1 MSAMKDL
8 AQMQEMAK
16 FTIAEQA
23 EEIRKLKMEI
33 YRLTIYVDAKRER
46 IKRLF
51 DQIYELEQQP

>member
-33 YRLTIYVDAKRER
+33 HRITMNVDAKRER

-51 DQIYELEQQP
+51 DQIYEMEQQP

>member
-8 AQMQEMAK
+8 AQMQEMAR

-33 YRLTIYVDAKRER
+33 QRITNNVDAKRER
-46 IKRLF
+46 IKTLSE
-51 DQIYELEQQP
+51 QIYVMEQQS

>member
-33 YRLTIYVDAKRER
+33 QRITINVDAKRER

-51 DQIYELEQQP
+51 DQIYEMEQQP

>member
-8 AQMQEMAK
+8 AQEQEMAK

-33 YRLTIYVDAKRER
+33 HRLTIYVDAKRER

-51 DQIYELEQQP
+51 DQIYEMEQQP

>member
-8 AQMQEMAK
+8 AQEQEMAK

-23 EEIRKLKMEI
+23 EEIRKLKREI
-33 YRLTIYVDAKRER
+33 HRITINVDAKRER

-51 DQIYELEQQP
+51 DQIYEMEQQS